1 MTDDTHLAPLLGFGL
16 ILQAIPAL
24 VGAAVITFSS
34 DHSPLVG
41 LVVFAGAS
49 FLMAGGQLMSAVSVS
64 AWSRARSA
72 LGVQAISSIVT
83 AGIAVAFL
91 GGERVSLTLC
101 VSIWAATVALTS
113 GLAGWFITD
122 RSVAREFL
130 VITGLAGLLAIVEA
144 ALPLDD
150 VYAVGLLGAF
160 FAVFG
165 VFTVIAGV
173 SIRSSSRRTAHIEE
187 KKI

>member
-1 MTDDTHLAPLLGFGL
+1 MTDDTQLAPLLGFGL
-16 ILQAIPAL
+16 ILQAVPAL

-34 DHSPLVG
+34 DHSALVG
-41 LVVFAGAS
+41 LIVFAGVA
-49 FLMAGGQLMSAVSVS
+49 FLMAGGQLISAVSVS
-64 AWSRARSA
+64 AWPRARVA
-72 LGVQAISSIVT
+72 MGVQAVSSMVA
-83 AGIAVAFL
+83 AGVAATFL
-91 GGERVSLTLC
+91 SGDRVSLTLC

-113 GLAGWFITD
+113 GLAGWFITA

-130 VITGLAGLLAIVEA
+130 VITGLAGLLAIAEA

-150 VYAVGLLGAF
+150 VYAVGLLGAY

-173 SIRSSSRRTAHIEE
+173 SIRSGSRRTDPTEE
-187 KKI
+187 KK

>member
-1 MTDDTHLAPLLGFGL
+1 MTDDTQLAPLLGFGL

-41 LVVFAGAS
+41 LVVFAGVAI
-49 FLMAGGQLMSAVSVS
+49 LMAGGQLMSAVSVA
-64 AWSRARSA
+64 AWPRARTA
-72 LGVQAISSIVT
+72 MGVQAVSSIV
-83 AGIAVAFL
+83 AGGVAAAFL
-91 GGERVSLTLC
+91 GGERFSLTLC
-101 VSIWAATVALTS
+101 VSIWAAVVALTS

-130 VITGLAGLLAIVEA
+130 VLTGLAGLLAIVEA
-144 ALPLDD
+144 ALPLND

-173 SIRSSSRRTAHIEE
+173 SIRSGSRRTAQTEE
-187 KKI
+187 KK

>member
-1 MTDDTHLAPLLGFGL
+1 MTDDTQLAPLLGFAL
-16 ILQAIPAL
+16 ILQAVPAL

-41 LVVFAGAS
+41 LVVFAGVT
-49 FLMAGGQLMSAVSVS
+49 FLMAGGQLISAVSVS
-64 AWSRARSA
+64 AWPRARA
-72 LGVQAISSIVT
+72 AMGVQALSSIVA
-83 AGIAVAFL
+83 AGIAAAFL

-101 VSIWAATVALTS
+101 VSIWAAAVALTS

-150 VYAVGLLGAF
+150 VYAVGLLGAY

-173 SIRSSSRRTAHIEE
+173 SIRSGSRRTAHTEE
-187 KKI
+187 KK

>member
-1 MTDDTHLAPLLGFGL
+1 MTDDKNLAPLLGFGL

-34 DHSPLVG
+34 NHSPLIG
-41 LVVFAGAS
+41 LVVFAGVV
-49 FLMAGGQLMSAVSVS
+49 FLMAGGQLMSAVSVA
-64 AWSRARSA
+64 AWPRARVA
-72 LGVQAISSIVT
+72 MGVQAVSSIVA
-83 AGIAVAFL
+83 AGVAAAFL

-122 RSVAREFL
+122 RGVAREFL

-144 ALPLDD
+144 ALPLND

-160 FAVFG
+160 CAVFG
-165 VFTVIAGV
+165 VFAVIAGV
-173 SIRSSSRRTAHIEE
+173 SIRSGSRRTAQTEE
-187 KKI
+187 KK